1 MDTLVIDTG
10 PLTHTSRAGEM
21 EVLERVLAPWTC
33 VYPPRVYAELD
44 GYDGNQS
51 ALQARWITVK
61 DLDLEHDLLAAE
73 IKSELG
79 GEGTKNLGEAQC
91 IALALQLKGET
102 YIDDLDGNYL
112 ADGRGLSVWT
122 TTELLVKAVRVG
134 RISAE
139 RAASYLQALIDGGY
153 KGLDVPSGQAFLSG
167 YLPRD
172 LRS

>member
-21 EVLERVLAPWTC
+21 EVLERVLAPWKC
-33 VYPPRVYAELD
+33 VYPPQVYAELD

-73 IKSELG
+73 IRSELG
-79 GEGTKNLGEAQC
+79 GEGIKNLGEAQC
-91 IALALQLKGET
+91 IALALQLRGEA
-102 YIDDLDGNYL
+102 YIDDRDGNFE
-112 ADGRGLSVWT
+112 AHERGLNVWT
-122 TTELLVKAVRVG
+122 TTELLVKAVHAG

-153 KGLDVPSGQAFLSG
+153 KGLDVPSGQG
-167 YLPRD
+167 CVP
-172 LRS
+172 